1 MLTPVSVIVI
11 NSITAVTEEYSEKTS
26 SLQSSPDMLN
36 AVSTKMAA
44 PSALISKLIDH
55 IANRLPQFHP
65 RYLSKINKIQFYFK
79 PLAPF
84 LLVCKESKF
93 LSMRKMGLIPS

>member
-44 PSALISKLIDH
+44 PSALISKLIQCSDG
-55 IANRLPQFHP
+55 NLFRFRCRVSFNFH
-65 RYLSKINKIQFYFK
+65 
-79 PLAPF
+79 
-84 LLVCKESKF
+84 CKA
-93 LSMRKMGLIPS
+93 L